1 MKKKMANVKPLKE
14 QVQTSSLIFTNI
26 NYVVRP
32 GREKL
37 SIHGPVSKSNSPSLY
52 SRQGDERTQKFINA
66 SFLPFFALLSIPP
79 SFN

>member
-1 MKKKMANVKPLKE
+1 MKKMAKLKILKE
-14 QVQTSSLIFTNI
+14 KARTSSLIFTDI
-26 NYVVRP
+26 NYVVQA

-37 SIHGPVSKSNSPSLY
+37 RIHGPVSKSNSPSLY

>member
-1 MKKKMANVKPLKE
+1 MAKLKILKE
-14 QVQTSSLIFTNI
+14 KARTSSLIFTDI
-26 NYVVRP
+26 NYVVQR

-37 SIHGPVSKSNSPSLY
+37 TIHGPVSKSNSPSLY